1 MKKKLDKAVG
11 KLSVA
16 ELASLVNK
24 KAGKKVIYD
33 LNTEDP
39 TKIEQWIPTGSTW
52 LDSIISRGM
61 TTGIPVG
68 RMTEL
73 AGEESTGKSY
83 MAAQIAVNAQKMG
96 ITPVYFDS
104 EAAITKDFLEKAGID
119 MSDFV
124 FIPTTSVE
132 QVLETVESLLQA
144 TSQQFLFIWDSV
156 AMTPTETDIEGDFNP
171 QSSMAVKPRILSK
184 GIGKLIDPIREAKC
198 TFLILN
204 QLKTNIGATGLYL
217 TDSQK
222 WFTPGG
228 KTLNYAYSLRIW
240 LNKSRAKKSYVK
252 DEKGFPIG
260 SLVKCRLEKSRFGGQ
275 ERTCEFQISW
285 GDEVRILD
293 EESILI
299 AISNSPFVKSG
310 QWKAIVFDDGTEE
323 KFREADFPKK
333 YKEDER
339 FRNRVLEILDEE
351 QVRKFANRTGH
362 ADTFYA
368 DRDAGEKEGSEN
380 SILEE

>member
-1 MKKKLDKAVG
+1 MKKKSDKKAG
-11 KLSVA
+11 KLSVS

-24 KAGKKVIYD
+24 KAGKKVVYD
-33 LNTEDP
+33 LNQDDP

-61 TTGIPVG
+61 KSGIPVG

-83 MAAQIAVNAQKMG
+83 MAAQIAANAQKMG
-96 ITPVYFDS
+96 ITPVYFDA
-104 EAAITKDFLEKAGID
+104 EAAVTKEFLQKAGCDMEDFL
-119 MSDFV
+119 

-132 QVLETVESLLQA
+132 QVLETVENLLQVS
-144 TSQQFLFIWDSV
+144 SQQFLFIWDSV
-156 AMTPTETDIEGDFNP
+156 AMTPTVSDIEGDFNP
-171 QSSMAVKPRILSK
+171 QSTMAVKPRILSK
-184 GIGKLIDPIREAKC
+184 GIGKLIEPIWDARC

-204 QLKTNIGATGLYL
+204 QLRTNIGAQGLYL

-240 LNKSRAKKSYVK
+240 LNKSRAKSSFVK

-260 SLVKCRLEKSRFGGQ
+260 SLVRCRLEKSRFGGQ

-293 EESILI
+293 EESLLT
-299 AISNSPFVKSG
+299 AISNSEYLKPG
-310 QWKAIVFDDGTEE
+310 QWKTLIYADGTEE
-323 KFREADFPKK
+323 KFRGDDFPTKFNNSEK
-333 YKEDER
+333 FKQ
-339 FRNRVLEILDEE
+339 RVLEILDEE
-351 QVRKFANRTGH
+351 QVRKFADRTGE
-362 ADTFYA
+362 ADTFFSKQEE
-368 DRDAGEKEGSEN
+368 GEGTDEPPTT
-380 SILEE
+380 L